1 MIVDASALVAIV
13 RKEPEADAF
22 SFAIGRAK
30 KPQMSAPTLFE
41 ASIVLDG
48 QGSAEVSQRMDDV
61 LDTLNLEIIPFTS
74 AHAELARLAYQRFGK
89 GSGHKAKL
97 NFGDCMAYATAVD
110 RGEPL
115 LFKGNDFVHTDVK
128 PAL

>member
-1 MIVDASALVAIV
+1 MIVDASALVAIS
-13 RKEPEADAF
+13 RREAEAQAFIDA
-22 SFAIGRAK
+22 AEDA
-30 KPQMSAPTLFE
+30 PHVAMSAATFFE
-41 ASIVLDG
+41 ACIVVDRK
-48 QGSAEVSQRMDDV
+48 SDADV
-61 LDTLNLEIIPFTS
+61 HSRIDAIIDTLGIVVIPFTPQQ
-74 AHAELARLAYQRFGK
+74 AEIARLAYQRFGK
-89 GSGHKAKL
+89 GSGHKAQL